1 MEVNLTSVL
10 YWWVLLGGSLVC
22 VARSYVKYVNCS
34 YLPSMRAFLQIRTIK
49 KWKIAMHNMAL
60 VTYAKAKVVEDR
72 VSHRGAYAK
81 SLEDYYVFQNYNQK

>member
-1 MEVNLTSVL
+1 
-10 YWWVLLGGSLVC
+10 
-22 VARSYVKYVNCS
+22 
-34 YLPSMRAFLQIRTIK
+34 
-49 KWKIAMHNMAL
+49 MHSMAL